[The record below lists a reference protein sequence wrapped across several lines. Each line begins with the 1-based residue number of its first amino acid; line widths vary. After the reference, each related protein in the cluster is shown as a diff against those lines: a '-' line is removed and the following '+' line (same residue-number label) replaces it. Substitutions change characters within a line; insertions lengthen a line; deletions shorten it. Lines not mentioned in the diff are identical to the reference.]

1 MAKIML
7 SRIFALDNS
16 YWYKNHFYI
25 LYLSVITPR
34 GTCLVLIKFLK
45 KLFIGS
51 RMKHLLVRSPKV
63 RKMFKVNS

>member
-7 SRIFALDNS
+7 SRIFALDHS
-16 YWYKNHFYI
+16 YWYKNHFHI
-25 LYLSVITPR
+25 LYLSVITHC

-51 RMKHLLVRSPKV
+51 RMKHLLVRSQQLK
-63 RKMFKVNS
+63 N

>member
-7 SRIFALDNS
+7 PRIFALDNS